1 MNFKKDYINYVLHSI
16 LQSEFYGVRDDN
28 RVRKVLE
35 KIISIPD
42 TAKATYLTGK
52 TAGLE
57 MLFKYLL
64 YISDK
69 VDKSQITVFNLRN
82 NYEYDLQNLKK
93 ICGEIKNYKTAAAK
107 KETVTETKEEESE
120 AEITEVPESS
130 ELTETKEVAEDTSGE
145 VPEPENAGAV
155 SNEAV
160 ADESESDADEFS
172 QKQDEQEEF
181 TLIENSEKEDSDEE
195 VFGLAGISRSVDL
208 DLPVEPEEPGSDEE
222 TEPEAAGENIPE
234 EDIIEESKADEFQTV
249 EIGETEEYEDEIV
262 SSSVL
267 ENIESEEE
275 NVTVEEKED
284 FEFEIKKEVSEDE
297 AQTDEESSDDTAASE
312 VYYKFE
318 NRFFEDVK
326 ILEKLFSNIN
336 KACKG
341 KELEKPG
348 GKTLQSFTEI
358 IAISNELADLTR
370 QLEFDLTAD
379 IFLTINLLFTRS
391 IKTPSLIFPGRIEL
405 LKSVLNLVTN
415 LIKGEDY
422 LGQDEIV
429 NEMEILKEELKKPAV
444 ITKKESKPAESTA
457 SQIKKEPEME
467 KPEEQEKAQEHIKA
481 AEEERESEKELNIQ
495 KDSEEKEKPQAE
507 AEEEDK
513 EQSKTE
519 EKHEAEEI
527 RAAEEKPKDS
537 VIQENTSGFKM
548 KYLVK
553 EFEKNFL
560 NLGNIEGE
568 YSKYEILEAVDEMNE
583 LLRMLAKI
591 SASVKN
597 ADVLKLS
604 EVSYVFLK
612 YLKDYKMDLLDKEIQ
627 QIIKYIIF
635 TYKMLLTNRMPE
647 DFEKLVQYL
656 NNPVKIFTDS

>member
-16 LQSEFYGVRDDN
+16 LHSEFHGVRDDN
-28 RVRKVLE
+28 KVRKVLE
-35 KIISIPD
+35 TIISIPD
-42 TAKATYLTGK
+42 AAKATYLTGK
-52 TAGLE
+52 TAGFE

-69 VDKSQITVFNLRN
+69 IDKSQITIFNLKN
-82 NYEYDLQNLKK
+82 NYDYDLQNLKK
-93 ICGEIKNYKTAAAK
+93 ICGEIKNYKVAAK
-107 KETVTETKEEESE
+107 MKAATEIREGETEVTEELESKESAGQQGAAEKNIKEVPETENTGTKGIETVTAE
-120 AEITEVPESS
+120 A
-130 ELTETKEVAEDTSGE
+130 G
-145 VPEPENAGAV
+145 N
-155 SNEAV
+155 
-160 ADESESDADEFS
+160 ESDETDR
-172 QKQDEQEEF
+172 KYDEQAEF

-195 VFGLAGISRSVDL
+195 VFGLAGISRSVEL
-208 DLPVEPEEPGSDEE
+208 DIPGETEEQVVEEE
-222 TEPEAAGENIPE
+222 TETEETGESFAD
-234 EDIIEESKADEFQTV
+234 EDITEVNKADEFQV
-249 EIGETEEYEDEIV
+249 EETGETEEYGDEIV
-262 SSSVL
+262 SSAVS
-267 ENIESEEE
+267 ENMETEEE
-275 NVTVEEKED
+275 NVPVEEKED

-297 AQTDEESSDDTAASE
+297 TKTDDESCGDTVASE

-326 ILEKLFSNIN
+326 ILEKLFSNISR
-336 KACKG
+336 ACKG
-341 KELEKPG
+341 KKLEKTD

-358 IAISNELADLTR
+358 IEISSELADLTR

-379 IFLTINLLFTRS
+379 IFLTINLLFTRG
-391 IKTPSLIFPGRIEL
+391 IKTPSLIFPERIKL

-429 NEMEILKEELKKPAV
+429 NEMEILKEELKKPAE
-444 ITKKESKPAESTA
+444 ITKKEIKPAESTS

-467 KPEEQEKAQEHIKA
+467 KPGEQEKTRDQIKV
-481 AEEERESEKELNIQ
+481 AEKNMEPEKELNIQ
-495 KDSEEKEKPQAE
+495 KDSDEKEKPQGE
-507 AEEEDK
+507 SEKEDK
-513 EQSKTE
+513 EQSRTEE

-527 RAAEEKPKDS
+527 PAAAEKPLKSGTPED
-537 VIQENTSGFKM
+537 TSDFKM

-553 EFEKNFL
+553 EFEKIFL

-627 QIIKYIIF
+627 QIVKYVIF